1 MAAEGYFLAGHPA
14 LDFANTLAAP
24 HGEPVDY
31 IPDGAALLRWL
42 VRAQL
47 ISPTEAG
54 TCRRFP
60 ADGLDEIAGK
70 ARALRDELR
79 RALPRLSADKLP
91 RRLISALNHVLVK
104 GKSHRRIES
113 REGRIALVD
122 APRLDEPDQLLLP
135 IAESIADLLAH
146 VDAAT
151 IKPCENSKCILWF
164 VDRTR
169 GARRRFCSAAIC
181 GNRHKVAQFRAR
193 KRMAPTVSDPGTAG

>member
-31 IPDGAALLRWL
+31 IPDGPSLLTWL

-47 ISPTEAG
+47 ISPTAAAAW
-54 TCRRFP
+54 RRFP
-60 ADGLDEIAGK
+60 ADGLDETAGK

-79 RALPRLSADKLP
+79 RALPRPSPDRPP
-91 RRLISALNHVLVK
+91 RRLISALNHILAE
-104 GKSHRRIES
+104 GKSHMRIES
-113 REGRIALVD
+113 HEGRIALVD
-122 APRLDEPDQLLLP
+122 ALRLDEPDQLLQP

-164 VDRTR
+164 VDRTH

-193 KRMAPTVSDPGTAG
+193 KRMTPRVSDPGTAG